1 MNQNPTPA
9 QIISW
14 VKKEAQ
20 NRRDNAGY
28 AGRWDDG
35 GASALEREVEAYQ
48 AGMAGT
54 VPPAWQTIIAKR
66 VQEQDAEYKTYV
78 RLANKFG
85 PLKNQG

>member
-14 VKKEAQ
+14 VKKEAK

-28 AGRWDDG
+28 AGSWDDG
-35 GASALEREVEAYQ
+35 GANILLREIEAYQ

-54 VPPAWQTIIAKR
+54 VPPSWETIIAKR
-66 VQEQDAEYKTYV
+66 AQEQDPEFREYV

-85 PLKNQG
+85 PLKNQD

>member
-1 MNQNPTPA
+1 MSQNPTPA

-20 NRRDNAGY
+20 NRRNNPGY

-35 GASALEREVEAYQ
+35 GAGALERELEAYQ
-48 AGMAGT
+48 AGLAGT
-54 VPPAWQTIIAKR
+54 VPPSWTFITTRLQKQDPEY
-66 VQEQDAEYKTYV
+66 QEYV

-85 PLKNQG
+85 PLKNQD